1 MIRLL
6 GILVVL
12 CALIAAIGFYRGW
25 FQTESQATSGHATV
39 TVTVDKDKINQDK
52 TSAEQQ
58 VQDLGHK

>member
-1 MIRLL
+1 MIRFI
-6 GILVVL
+6 GVVVVL
-12 CALIAAIGFYRGW
+12 LAIVAGIGYYRGW
-25 FQTESQATSGHATV
+25 FHTESTDAGGHDAV